1 MTGAAAGEWAG
12 DDPAA
17 GTATR
22 GPLTLGQRRLWF
34 LTRLHPGSS
43 EYHMPQVTRLRGP
56 LDVAALADALHDVVR
71 RHGILRTRFPV
82 AADGE
87 PVQEV
92 LDGWRPP
99 VELLDLEGA
108 TGAAPARA
116 EGPDLDGPAAVDGAV
131 PAGADGTDGADLG
144 EPARLADVSALVAG
158 RVNAPFEITEAP
170 PIRASVLRLGP
181 DDHVLCIVLHHLLA
195 DDWSLGVLFRELSAG
210 YAARLAGVPAD
221 LPPLPM
227 QYLDH
232 ARADRRRL
240 AAGREESW
248 RYWIGELA
256 GAEPLDLVTD
266 APRPPAMTTA
276 GAFAGHRLPPGLAE
290 DVRGLCRVGRTTPFM
305 TLLAAYLALLGL
317 YTGQSQIRV
326 GSPVSSRD
334 RAELEP
340 LIGFFLTTV
349 VLRGDLTADPTFRE
363 LLSRV
368 KATAVG
374 AYGHLDAPF
383 EELISHLALRR
394 EPDRN
399 PLFDT
404 MFMVH
409 GTQADELRLAGL
421 VAGPFDPGHQ
431 QAKFDLVVEVHT
443 GDDGWRLQAN
453 YRPELFEPATIT
465 LLLRRFEGL
474 LRCAAQTPDAPL
486 STLYD
491 RLAAA
496 EPDPSANPAGPASD
510 APAPDDP
517 AHIDSG
523 PGAPAHIDSGP
534 GAPAHI
540 DSGPGEP
547 APGEPARVEPPS
559 AGLVELLTAAATAYP
574 ETAAVSGVDG
584 ALSYAELHRR
594 ADRLARLL
602 RRRGARR
609 DHLVA
614 VCLDPGPDLVVALLA
629 VLTAG
634 AAYLPLDP
642 GHPRRRLAYLLAD
655 GGAELLVT
663 TSRLRDRLDPAGCEV
678 VDLDL
683 VDLDLVGP
691 DRLGRA
697 EEPSTRPSGAEPS
710 TVGRPGGEPGT
721 RRPDTA
727 SDPLAYAIH
736 TSGSTGQPKA
746 VGVPLTA
753 LAARVRW
760 MVEAYRIGPGD
771 RVLQFSS
778 ASFDTFGEET
788 YPALVG
794 GATLV
799 VPPSRAELPDFLATP
814 AGQELTVLDLPT
826 SYWHEL
832 VADLAGIAWPARL
845 RLLILGGEQVRPDAL
860 GRWFEAFGD
869 RVEVFNTYGPTEAT
883 IIATAHRLTPAD
895 ATGRPPIGRPLPGT
909 TAHVHRPGGGPVP
922 VGVPGE
928 LLLGGAGLARGYLG
942 RPELTAQRFVEY
954 DGGRRYRTGDR
965 VRWRPDGVLE
975 FLGRLDDQLKV
986 RGHRVEPGE
995 VEAAI
1000 VAHPDVRHAV
1010 VTADGDAR
1018 LVAHLVPEPGATA
1031 PSPAQ
1036 LRAHL
1041 SELLPPHLHPDA
1053 YGVLAALPL
1062 TPNGKV
1068 DRRALPAPTSVAP
1081 APGGTPVAPR
1091 TDAERLVGQVW
1102 TEVLGVERV
1111 GVHDDFFELGG
1122 HSLLAT
1128 RMAARL
1134 RGVAGVT
1141 VPLHTIFRRSTVAE
1155 LAEAVEDLL
1164 IAEIEQLDEEE
1175 VANLLA
1181 IDGVTTRSPDG

>member
-1 MTGAAAGEWAG
+1 MTGATTGRRAD
-12 DDPAA
+12 DDPAP
-17 GTATR
+17 GTGR

-34 LTRLHPGSS
+34 LTQLNPGSS

-56 LDVAALADALHDVVR
+56 LDVAALTGALHDVVR

-82 AADGE
+82 DVDGE

-92 LDGWRPP
+92 LDGWRLP
-99 VELLDLEGA
+99 VELVELDELD
-108 TGAAPARA
+108 GAAELVELA
-116 EGPDLDGPAAVDGAV
+116 ELAELDGVGETALAADDADLD
-131 PAGADGTDGADLG
+131 
-144 EPARLADVSALVAG
+144 EPARLAYASAVVAD
-158 RVNAPFEITEAP
+158 RVNTPFEITVAP
-170 PIRASVLRLGP
+170 PVRASVLRLGP
-181 DDHVLCIVLHHLLA
+181 DDHVLCVVLHHLLA

-210 YAARLAGVPAD
+210 YAARLAGLSAE

-232 ARADRRRL
+232 ARAEQRRL

-248 RYWIGELA
+248 RYWSGELA

-266 APRPPAMTTA
+266 APRPPSMTTA
-276 GAFAGHRLPPGLAE
+276 GAFVGHRLPAGVAE

-305 TLLAAYLALLGL
+305 TMLAGYLALLGL

-349 VLRGDLTADPTFRE
+349 VLRGDLSGDPSFRE
-363 LLSRV
+363 LLARV
-368 KATAVG
+368 KTTAVG
-374 AYGHLDAPF
+374 AYGHLDTPF

-394 EPDRN
+394 DPDRN

-409 GTQADELRLAGL
+409 GTQAGELRLSGL
-421 VAGPFDPGHQ
+421 VAGAFDPGHQ
-431 QAKFDLVVEVHT
+431 QAKFDLLVEVHT

-453 YRPELFEPATIT
+453 YRPELFEPATVT
-465 LLLRRFEGL
+465 LLLRRFERL
-474 LRCAAQTPDAPL
+474 LRHAAQTPDEPL
-486 STLYD
+486 SRLYE
-491 RLAAA
+491 RLAGD
-496 EPDPSANPAGPASD
+496 EPDPTAGDGFDSGLVPRPAGPM
-510 APAPDDP
+510 
-517 AHIDSG
+517 
-523 PGAPAHIDSGP
+523 
-534 GAPAHI
+534 
-540 DSGPGEP
+540 PGER
-547 APGEPARVEPPS
+547 GGVGPPPP
-559 AGLVELLTAAATAYP
+559 AGLVELLAAAATAYP
-574 ETAAVSGVDG
+574 NTIAVSGVDG
-584 ALSYAELHRR
+584 ALSYAELHHR
-594 ADRLARLL
+594 AGRLARLL
-602 RRRGARR
+602 RRHGARR

-614 VCLDPGPDLVVALLA
+614 VCLEPGPDLVVALLA
-629 VLTAG
+629 VLTVG

-642 GHPRRRLAYLLAD
+642 GHPRRRLGYLLAD
-655 GGAELLVT
+655 AGAGLLVT
-663 TSRLRDRLDPAGCEV
+663 TTGLRDRLDPTGCEV
-678 VDLDL
+678 VDLDRMRG
-683 VDLDLVGP
+683 DD
-691 DRLGRA
+691 
-697 EEPSTRPSGAEPS
+697 EPSAEPADAELS
-710 TVGRPGGEPGT
+710 DTEPADVERPDGEPPART
-721 RRPDTA
+721 LPDSG
-727 SDPLAYAIH
+727 SDPLAYAIY

-746 VGVPLTA
+746 VGVPRSA

-760 MVEAYRIGPGD
+760 MVEAYRIGPAD

-778 ASFDTFGEET
+778 ASFDTFGEEV
-788 YPALVG
+788 YPTLVG

-799 VPPSRAELPDFLATP
+799 VPPARAELPDFLATP

-860 GRWFEAFGD
+860 GRWFAAFGD

-883 IIATAHRLTPAD
+883 IIATAARLTPAD
-895 ATGRPPIGRPLPGT
+895 ATGRPPIGRPLAGT
-909 TAHVHRPGGGPVP
+909 TAQVHRPGGAPVP

-954 DGGRRYRTGDR
+954 GGERRYRTGDR
-965 VRWRPDGVLE
+965 VRWRLDGALE

-1018 LVAHLVPEPGATA
+1018 LVAHLVPEPGTEA

-1062 TPNGKV
+1062 TANGKV
-1068 DRRALPAPTSVAP
+1068 DRKALPAPTSVAP

-1102 TEVLGVERV
+1102 VEVLGVERV
-1111 GVHDDFFELGG
+1111 GIHDDFFELGG

-1134 RGVAGVT
+1134 RGVVGVA

-1164 IAEIEQLDEEE
+1164 LAEIEQLDEDE

-1181 IDGVTTRSPDG
+1181 LDDVAARLPDG

>member
-1 MTGAAAGEWAG
+1 MTGATTGQRAD
-12 DDPAA
+12 DDPAP
-17 GTATR
+17 GTTR

-34 LTRLHPGSS
+34 LTQLNPGSS

-56 LDVAALADALHDVVR
+56 LDVAALTGALHDVVR

-82 AADGE
+82 DADGE

-92 LDGWRPP
+92 LDGWRLP
-99 VELLDLEGA
+99 VELDE
-108 TGAAPARA
+108 
-116 EGPDLDGPAAVDGAV
+116 LDGAVETAPAAVDGA
-131 PAGADGTDGADLG
+131 DLD
-144 EPARLADVSALVAG
+144 EPARLAYASAVVAD
-158 RVNAPFEITEAP
+158 RVNTPFEITVAP
-170 PIRASVLRLGP
+170 PVRASVLRLGP

-210 YAARLAGVPAD
+210 YAARLAGLPAE

-232 ARADRRRL
+232 ARAEQRRL

-248 RYWIGELA
+248 RYWSAELA

-266 APRPPAMTTA
+266 APRPPNMTTA
-276 GAFAGHRLPPGLAE
+276 GAFVGHRLPPGVAE
-290 DVRGLCRVGRTTPFM
+290 EVRGLCRVGRTTPFM
-305 TLLAAYLALLGL
+305 TMLAGYLALLGL

-349 VLRGDLTADPTFRE
+349 VLRGDLSGDPSFRE
-363 LLSRV
+363 LLARV
-368 KATAVG
+368 RTTAVG
-374 AYGHLDAPF
+374 AYGHLDTPF

-394 EPDRN
+394 DPDRN

-409 GTQADELRLAGL
+409 GSQAGELRLSGL

-431 QAKFDLVVEVHT
+431 QAKFDLLVEVHT

-453 YRPELFEPATIT
+453 YRPELFEPATVM

-474 LRCAAQTPDAPL
+474 LRHAAQAPDEPL
-486 STLYD
+486 STLYE
-491 RLAAA
+491 RLAGD
-496 EPDPSANPAGPASD
+496 EPDPTAGPA
-510 APAPDDP
+510 
-517 AHIDSG
+517 G
-523 PGAPAHIDSGP
+523 T
-534 GAPAHI
+534 
-540 DSGPGEP
+540 
-547 APGEPARVEPPS
+547 APGTHARVEPPPP
-559 AGLVELLTAAATAYP
+559 AGLVELLAAAATAYP
-574 ETAAVSGVDG
+574 NTIAVSGVDG
-584 ALSYAELHRR
+584 ALSYAELHHRVG
-594 ADRLARLL
+594 RLARLL
-602 RRRGARR
+602 RRHGARR

-614 VCLDPGPDLVVALLA
+614 VCLEPGPDLVVALLA

-642 GHPRRRLAYLLAD
+642 GHPRRRLRYLLAD
-655 GGAELLVT
+655 GGAGLLVT
-663 TSRLRDRLDPAGCEV
+663 TGGLRDRLGAAGCEV
-678 VDLDL
+678 VDLDRMRWA
-683 VDLDLVGP
+683 D
-691 DRLGRA
+691 
-697 EEPSTRPSGAEPS
+697 EPSTEPAELSGTELS
-710 TVGRPGGEPGT
+710 DVE
-721 RRPDTA
+721 RPDSE
-727 SDPLAYAIH
+727 SDPLAYAIY

-746 VGVPLTA
+746 VGVPRSA

-760 MVEAYRIGPGD
+760 MVEAYRIGPAD

-778 ASFDTFGEET
+778 ASFDTFGEEV
-788 YPALVG
+788 YPTLVG

-799 VPPSRAELPDFLATP
+799 VPPARAELPDFLATP

-883 IIATAHRLTPAD
+883 IIATAARLTPAD
-895 ATGRPPIGRPLPGT
+895 ATGRPPIGRPLAGT
-909 TAHVHRPGGGPVP
+909 TAHVHRPDGAPVP

-954 DGGRRYRTGDR
+954 DGERRYRTGDR
-965 VRWRPDGVLE
+965 VRWRLDGALE

-1018 LVAHLVPEPGATA
+1018 LVAHLVPEPGTEA

-1062 TPNGKV
+1062 TANGKV
-1068 DRRALPAPTSVAP
+1068 DRKALPAPTST

-1102 TEVLGVERV
+1102 VEVLGVERV
-1111 GVHDDFFELGG
+1111 GIHDDFFELGG

-1134 RGVAGVT
+1134 RGVVGVA

-1164 IAEIEQLDEEE
+1164 LAEIEQLDEDE

-1181 IDGVTTRSPDG
+1181 IDDVAERLPEG